1 MRLIF
6 LKDWEKWFWVV
17 FFSIFINFLIFFFFW
32 RNEFYGFILNFVD
45 VLIFFGSFEFYWF
58 VGNLVDVSSAILFF

>member
-17 FFSIFINFLIFFFFW
+17 FLDFYQFLDFFFW
-32 RNEFYGFILNFVD
+32 RNEFNGFILNFVD